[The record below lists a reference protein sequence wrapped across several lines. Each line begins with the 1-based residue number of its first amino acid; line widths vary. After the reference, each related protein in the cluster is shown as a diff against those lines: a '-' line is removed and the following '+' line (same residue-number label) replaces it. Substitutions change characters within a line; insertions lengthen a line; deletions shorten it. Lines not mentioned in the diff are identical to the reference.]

1 MERREL
7 YDSIL
12 DRSKRIMWQDDCYMD
27 LQTTSSSLA
36 SQTENKDLCWIQKHQ
51 EQLQRFI
58 TTSFL
63 DGIVTHLRRVEV
75 LTATEETKIK
85 EAGQLQD
92 QVIMLTTIISGKDS
106 QGTDAFRGFIES
118 SDSLPAQL
126 IINHDSMVK
135 EHKEVLLRQY
145 EQHRDRD
152 SVSCPKLNISSRN
165 LLLVDGLS
173 DLQQKEHDL
182 MQVGVTRGG
191 KRNHLRQ
198 LGLAKLL
205 EPLTRV
211 SLPPRVS
218 VTVGVAGIGK
228 TTWVRHFVRQ
238 WCQGAYYTDVS
249 FILPFT
255 FCELN
260 SLEKLSAERLVKMAF
275 PHLTDPSLVLSSSC
289 RTLFILDG
297 LDEFRC
303 TLNFSD
309 AASCNDPKKEVSIDD
324 LVTNLIRGN
333 LLPDVAVW
341 VTARPGV
348 ASLIPGGLVDRVTE
362 IPGFSQKDIQLFLD
376 HHFSEKEYANKIWPH
391 LESHNILMVM
401 CYIPGICWIVADTLM
416 YIMQSGTQ
424 ESLPRTFTELFAHF
438 CSMKAEV
445 GEPRGREPV
454 KIEQLHGGNRK
465 LLGNLG
471 RLAFYGLLKH
481 KYTFSEQDLRAYGI
495 DPLLTQCSL
504 GAGVLVREESVI
516 YTTFRFTHL
525 TLQEFLAATFYHV
538 SSKRAIF
545 DLFSESTMS
554 WPKIGFQNHFRS
566 ALQHSQQAEDGH
578 LDVFVR
584 FLTGLLSSGVV
595 KPLAGLLALGK
606 DDGNQKAWAAG
617 FLQGLLVN
625 GGAVVSL
632 RAVNL
637 AYCLQELQ
645 HTELL
650 RSVEEGLQLRSL
662 AGKLTRAHCVVLGY
676 LLHVSPE
683 CSEQTNL
690 TGSLTYSTVKCLLPQ
705 LLYCSHLRL
714 ESNQFKDDVM
724 ELLGSL
730 LSAKDCHIQKISL
743 AENAISS
750 KGAKALSRALLVNRT
765 LMSLNLRNNNI
776 GSKGAKFLAEAL
788 KMNQVLVS
796 VNFQNNAIE
805 EEGARALAEV
815 LQCNRKLV
823 SLNLQKNMIGA
834 GGAKRIADALKANLT
849 LTKLILCSNQL
860 GDKGTIALAEAL
872 TVNHTLL
879 SLQLQS
885 NSISNKGMT
894 ALTKALRSNRGL
906 LSLNLRENSIGVEG
920 AKNMAY
926 ALRENHS
933 LQDLDLTANLLHDEG
948 VQAIAGAIKLNQGL
962 ISLHL
967 QWNFIKSSATKAL
980 ADALASNTVMQLLD
994 LQGVSAGTSGAIAM
1008 ADALTMNQTLQTLD
1022 LRGNTVG
1029 MEGAKKLAN
1038 ALKSNRSLK
1047 SLNLQENSLG
1057 MDGAIFIA
1065 TALKGNH
1072 QLTYIR
1078 WVSQLQLVL
1087 IFSYMETLNVSQKSC
1102 SSRVTPCFTDFNSFC
1117 FFYSLQGN
1125 GIGES
1130 GAKVISDA
1138 ITANAPGCVVD
1149 I

>member
-1 MERREL
+1 MEKKAH

-12 DRSKRIMWQDDCYMD
+12 DRSKRITWQDDCYVD
-27 LQTTSSSLA
+27 LQSTSE
-36 SQTENKDLCWIQKHQ
+36 TETEDLSWIQKHQ
-51 EQLQRFI
+51 DQLQRFT

-63 DGIVTHLRRVEV
+63 EGMLTHLRKLDV
-75 LTATEETKIK
+75 LSSTEETKIK
-85 EAGQLQD
+85 EAGRLQD
-92 QVIMLTTIISGKDS
+92 QVNMLTTIVTGKDAQAS
-106 QGTDAFRGFIES
+106 DALQGFIES
-118 SDSLPAQL
+118 SDSQVAQL
-126 IINHDSMVK
+126 IINHDCMVK
-135 EHKEVLLRQY
+135 EHKEVLLRKY
-145 EQHRDRD
+145 EQCRDRD
-152 SVSCPKLNISSRN
+152 SVSCPKLNISSRT

-182 MQVGVTRGG
+182 MQVGATRGG

-218 VTVGVAGIGK
+218 LTVGVAGIGK
-228 TTWVRHFVRQ
+228 TTWVRHFIRQ
-238 WCQGAYYTDVS
+238 WSQGAICTDVS
-249 FILPFT
+249 YVLPFS

-260 SLEKLSAERLVKMAF
+260 SLEKLSAEKLLKMAF

-289 RTLFILDG
+289 RTLLILDG

-309 AASCNDPKKEVSIDD
+309 AAPCSDPKKEVSIDD
-324 LVTNLIRGN
+324 LITNIIRGN

-341 VTARPGV
+341 VTSRPGV

-362 IPGFSQKDIQLFLD
+362 IPGFSPKDIQIFLN
-376 HHFSEKEYANKIWPH
+376 HHFSERDFANKIWAH
-391 LESHNILMVM
+391 LESHKILMVM
-401 CYIPGICWIVADTLM
+401 CYIPCICWIAADTLI
-416 YIMQSGTQ
+416 YIMQSETE
-424 ESLPRTFTELFAHF
+424 ESLPRTCTELYTHF

-454 KIEQLHGGNRK
+454 KMEQLHGSNRK

-471 RLAFYGLLKH
+471 RLAFYGLLKR

-495 DPLLTQCSL
+495 DQLLTQSSL

-516 YTTFRFTHL
+516 HTTYRFTHL
-525 TLQEFLAATFYHV
+525 TLQEFLAATFYHI

-545 DLFSESTMS
+545 DLFSESTMT
-554 WPKIGFQNHFRS
+554 WPKFGFQNHFRS
-566 ALQHSQQAEDGH
+566 AFQHAQQAEDGH

-584 FLTGLLSSGVV
+584 FLTGLLCPVAL
-595 KPLAGLLALGK
+595 KPLAGLLALGR
-606 DDGNQKAWAAG
+606 DDGNQKTWASG
-617 FLQGLLVN
+617 FLQGLLVS

-650 RSVEEGLQLRSL
+650 RSVEEDLRLGSL

-683 CSEQTNL
+683 CSDQTNL
-690 TGSLTYSTVKCLLPQ
+690 TCSLNYTTVKCLLPQ

-714 ESNQFKDDVM
+714 ENNSFKDDVM

-743 AENAISS
+743 AENAISN

-765 LMSLNLRNNNI
+765 LTSLNLRNNNI

-796 VNFQNNAIE
+796 INFQNNAIE
-805 EEGARALAEV
+805 EEGAQALAEV

-823 SLNLQKNMIGA
+823 SLNIRKNAVGA
-834 GGAKRIADALKANLT
+834 GGAKRIADALKTNRT
-849 LTKLILCSNQL
+849 LTKLILCGNQL

-872 TVNHTLL
+872 TLNHTLL

-894 ALTKALRSNRGL
+894 ALTKALRLNRGL
-906 LSLNLRENSIGVEG
+906 VSLNLRENSIGVEG
-920 AKNMAY
+920 AKNMAR
-926 ALRENHS
+926 ALHENNS
-933 LQDLDLTANLLHDEG
+933 LQDLD
-948 VQAIAGAIKLNQGL
+948 
-962 ISLHL
+962 L

-980 ADALASNTVMQLLD
+980 AHALLSNSTMQLLD
-994 LQGVSAGTSGAIAM
+994 LQENSIGNEGVIFLAEALKTNASLRTLCLQGVSAGTNGAIAM
-1008 ADALTMNQTLQTLD
+1008 AEALTTNQTLQTLD
-1022 LRGNTVG
+1022 LRGNSVG
-1029 MEGAKKLAN
+1029 MEGAKALAN

-1047 SLNLQENSLG
+1047 SMNLQENSLG

-1072 QLTYIR
+1072 QLTYI
-1078 WVSQLQLVL
+1078 
-1087 IFSYMETLNVSQKSC
+1087 N
-1102 SSRVTPCFTDFNSFC
+1102 
-1117 FFYSLQGN
+1117 LQGN

-1138 ITANAPGCVVD
+1138 IRANAPGCVVD

>member
-1 MERREL
+1 MERKTH
-7 YDSIL
+7 YDSIM
-12 DRSKRIMWQDDCYMD
+12 DRSKRITWQDDCYVD
-27 LQTTSSSLA
+27 LQSTCSASSRA
-36 SQTENKDLCWIQKHQ
+36 ETEELGWIPKHQ
-51 EQLQRFI
+51 DQLQSFI
-58 TTSFL
+58 TPPFL
-63 DGIVTHLRRVEV
+63 EEILSHLTKVDV
-75 LTATEETKIK
+75 LSSAEETKIK

-92 QVIMLTTIISGKDS
+92 QVNMLTTIVTDKDI
-106 QGTDAFRGFIES
+106 QGSDALQGFIES
-118 SDSLPAQL
+118 SSSQVAQL

-135 EHKEVLLRQY
+135 QHKEVLLRRY
-145 EQHRDRD
+145 EQYRERD
-152 SVSCPKLNISSRN
+152 SVSCPKLNISSRT

-198 LGLAKLL
+198 LGLVKLF

-211 SLPPRVS
+211 SVPPRVS
-218 VTVGVAGIGK
+218 LTVGVAGIGK
-228 TTWVRHFVRQ
+228 TTWVRHFIRQ
-238 WCQGAYYTDVS
+238 WSQGAICTDVH
-249 FILPFT
+249 FVLPFT

-260 SLEKLSAERLVKMAF
+260 SMEKLSAEKLVKMSF
-275 PHLTDPSLVLSSSC
+275 PHLTDPSLVLNSSC
-289 RTLFILDG
+289 RTLIILDG

-309 AASCNDPKKEVSIDD
+309 AAPCNDPKKEVSIDD
-324 LVTNLIRGN
+324 LITNIIRGN

-341 VTARPGV
+341 VTSRPAV

-362 IPGFSQKDIQLFLD
+362 IPGFSPNEVQIFLN
-376 HHFSEKEYANKIWPH
+376 HHFSERDFGSKIWAH
-391 LESHNILMVM
+391 LESNQILMVM
-401 CYIPGICWIVADTLM
+401 CYIPCICWIVADTLL
-416 YIMQSGTQ
+416 YIMQGETQ
-424 ESLPRTFTELFAHF
+424 ESLPKTCTELYAHF
-438 CSMKAEV
+438 CSMKAEL

-454 KIEQLHGGNRK
+454 KMEQLHGSNRK

-495 DPLLTQCSL
+495 DLLLTQSSL
-504 GAGVLVREESVI
+504 GAGVLVREESAI
-516 YTTFRFTHL
+516 HTTYRFTHL

-566 ALQHSQQAEDGH
+566 AFQHSQQAEDGH

-584 FLTGLLSSGVV
+584 FLTGLLCPVAV
-595 KPLAGLLALGK
+595 KPLAGLLAIGK
-606 DDGNQKAWAAG
+606 DDGSQKTWAAG
-617 FLQGLLVN
+617 FLQGLLVS

-650 RSVEEGLQLRSL
+650 RSVEDDLRLGNL
-662 AGKLTRAHCVVLGY
+662 AGKLTRPHCVVLGY

-683 CSEQTNL
+683 CSNQTNL
-690 TGSLTYSTVKCLLPQ
+690 TSSLNYATVKCLLPQ

-714 ESNQFKDDVM
+714 ENNRFKDDVM

-730 LSAKDCHIQKISL
+730 LSAKDCHIRKVSL
-743 AENAISS
+743 AENSITN

-765 LMSLNLRNNNI
+765 LTSLNLRSNNI

-788 KMNQVLVS
+788 KMNQVLIS
-796 VNFQNNAIE
+796 INFQNNAIE
-805 EEGARALAEV
+805 EEGAQALADV

-823 SLNLQKNMIGA
+823 SLNIRKNTIGA
-834 GGAKRIADALKANLT
+834 GGAKRIADALKINRT
-849 LTKLILCSNQL
+849 LTKLIQV
-860 GDKGTIALAEAL
+860 EAAVCL
-872 TVNHTLL
+872 
-879 SLQLQS
+879 S
-885 NSISNKGMT
+885 NSISNRGMT
-894 ALTKALRSNRGL
+894 ALTKALRLNRGL
-906 LSLNLRENSIGVEG
+906 VSLNLRENSIGVEG

-926 ALRENHS
+926 ALHENHS

-948 VQAIAGAIKLNQGL
+948 VQAIAGAIKFNRGL

-967 QWNFIKSSATKAL
+967 QWNFIKTKATKAL
-980 ADALASNTVMQLLD
+980 AHALLSNSTMQLLD
-994 LQGVSAGTSGAIAM
+994 LQENAIGNEGVICLAEALKTNTCLRTLCLQGVSAGMTGAIAM
-1008 ADALTMNQTLQTLD
+1008 AEALTTNQTLQTLD
-1022 LRGNTVG
+1022 LRGNAVG
-1029 MEGAKKLAN
+1029 MEGAKALAN

-1072 QLTYIR
+1072 QLTYI
-1078 WVSQLQLVL
+1078 
-1087 IFSYMETLNVSQKSC
+1087 N
-1102 SSRVTPCFTDFNSFC
+1102 
-1117 FFYSLQGN
+1117 LQGN

-1138 ITANAPGCVVD
+1138 IRASASGCVVD

>member
-1 MERREL
+1 MEKKAH
-7 YDSIL
+7 YDSIM
-12 DRSKRIMWQDDCYMD
+12 DRSKRIMWQDDCYVD
-27 LQTTSSSLA
+27 LQSTACSVL
-36 SQTENKDLCWIQKHQ
+36 SQAETEDLGWIQKHQ
-51 EQLQRFI
+51 DQLQRFI

-63 DGIVTHLRRVEV
+63 EGMLTHLRKVEV
-75 LTATEETKIK
+75 LSSAEETKIK
-85 EAGQLQD
+85 GAGRLQD
-92 QVIMLTTIISGKDS
+92 QVNMLTTIVTGKDT
-106 QGTDAFRGFIES
+106 QGSDVLRGFIES
-118 SDSLPAQL
+118 SDSQVAQL

-135 EHKEVLLRQY
+135 EHKEVLLRRY
-145 EQHRDRD
+145 EQYRDRD
-152 SVSCPKLNISSRN
+152 SVSCPKLNISSRT

-182 MQVGVTRGG
+182 MQVGVTRGR

-218 VTVGVAGIGK
+218 LTVGVAGIGK
-228 TTWVRHFVRQ
+228 TTWVRHFIRQ
-238 WCQGAYYTDVS
+238 WSQGVICTDVS
-249 FILPFT
+249 FVFPFT
-255 FCELN
+255 FSELN

-275 PHLTDPSLVLSSSC
+275 PHLTDPNLILSSSC
-289 RTLFILDG
+289 RTLLILDG

-309 AASCNDPKKEVSIDD
+309 AAPCNDPKKEVSIDD
-324 LVTNLIRGN
+324 LVTNIIRGN

-341 VTARPGV
+341 VTSRPRV

-362 IPGFSQKDIQLFLD
+362 IPGFSPNDIQLFLN
-376 HHFSEKEYANKIWPH
+376 HHYSERDFASKIWAH
-391 LESHNILMVM
+391 LESYKILMVM
-401 CYIPGICWIVADTLM
+401 CYIPCICWIVADTLV

-424 ESLPRTFTELFAHF
+424 ESLPRTCTELYTHF

-454 KIEQLHGGNRK
+454 KVEQLHGSNRK

-495 DPLLTQCSL
+495 DLLLTQCSL

-516 YTTFRFTHL
+516 YTTYRFTHL

-566 ALQHSQQAEDGH
+566 AFQHSQQAEDGH
-578 LDVFVR
+578 LDMFVR
-584 FLTGLLSSGVV
+584 FLTGLLSSVAL

-617 FLQGLLVN
+617 FLQGLLVS

-650 RSVEEGLQLRSL
+650 RSVEEDLQMGSL

-690 TGSLTYSTVKCLLPQ
+690 TGSLNYTTVKCLLPQ

-714 ESNQFKDDVM
+714 ENNHFKDDVM

-743 AENAISS
+743 AENDISN

-765 LMSLNLRNNNI
+765 LTSLNLRNNNI

-805 EEGARALAEV
+805 EEGAQALAEV

-823 SLNLQKNMIGA
+823 SLNLQKNTIGA
-834 GGAKRIADALKANLT
+834 GGAKRIADALKTNRT

-885 NSISNKGMT
+885 NSISNRGMT
-894 ALTKALRSNRGL
+894 ALTKALRLNRGL
-906 LSLNLRENSIGVEG
+906 VSLNLRENSIGVEG
-920 AKNMAY
+920 AKNMAH
-926 ALRENHS
+926 ALYENNS
-933 LQDLDLTANLLHDEG
+933 LQDLD
-948 VQAIAGAIKLNQGL
+948 
-962 ISLHL
+962 L

-980 ADALASNTVMQLLD
+980 AHALLSNATMQLLD
-994 LQGVSAGTSGAIAM
+994 LQENAIGNEGVIFLAEALQTNSSLRTLCLQGVSAGTSGAIAM
-1008 ADALTMNQTLQTLD
+1008 AKALMTNQTLQTLD

-1029 MEGAKKLAN
+1029 MEGAKALAN
-1038 ALKSNRSLK
+1038 ALKGNRSLK

-1072 QLTYIR
+1072 QLTYI
-1078 WVSQLQLVL
+1078 
-1087 IFSYMETLNVSQKSC
+1087 N
-1102 SSRVTPCFTDFNSFC
+1102 
-1117 FFYSLQGN
+1117 LQGN

-1138 ITANAPGCVVD
+1138 IRANAPGCVVD

>member
-1 MERREL
+1 MEKKAH

-12 DRSKRIMWQDDCYMD
+12 DRSKRITWQDDCYVD
-27 LQTTSSSLA
+27 LQSTSE
-36 SQTENKDLCWIQKHQ
+36 TETEDLSWIQKHQ
-51 EQLQRFI
+51 DQLQRFT

-63 DGIVTHLRRVEV
+63 EGMLTHLRKLDV
-75 LTATEETKIK
+75 LSSTEETKIK
-85 EAGQLQD
+85 EAGRLQD
-92 QVIMLTTIISGKDS
+92 QVNMLTTIVTGKDAQAS
-106 QGTDAFRGFIES
+106 DALQGFIES
-118 SDSLPAQL
+118 SDSQVAQL
-126 IINHDSMVK
+126 IINHDCMVK
-135 EHKEVLLRQY
+135 EHKEVLLRKY
-145 EQHRDRD
+145 EQCRDRD
-152 SVSCPKLNISSRN
+152 SVSCPKLNISSRT

-182 MQVGVTRGG
+182 MQVGATRGG

-218 VTVGVAGIGK
+218 LTVGVAGIGK
-228 TTWVRHFVRQ
+228 TTWVRHFIRQ
-238 WCQGAYYTDVS
+238 WSQGAICTDVS
-249 FILPFT
+249 YVLPFS

-260 SLEKLSAERLVKMAF
+260 SLEKLSAEKLLKMAF

-289 RTLFILDG
+289 RTLLILDG

-309 AASCNDPKKEVSIDD
+309 AAPCSDPKKEVSIDD
-324 LVTNLIRGN
+324 LITNIIRGN

-341 VTARPGV
+341 VTSRPGV

-362 IPGFSQKDIQLFLD
+362 IPGFSPKDIQIFLN
-376 HHFSEKEYANKIWPH
+376 HHFSERDFANKIWAH
-391 LESHNILMVM
+391 LESHKILMVM
-401 CYIPGICWIVADTLM
+401 CYIPCICWIAADTLI
-416 YIMQSGTQ
+416 YIMQSETE
-424 ESLPRTFTELFAHF
+424 ESLPRTCTELYTHF

-454 KIEQLHGGNRK
+454 KMEQLHGSNRK

-471 RLAFYGLLKH
+471 RLAFYGLLKR

-495 DPLLTQCSL
+495 DQLLTQSSL

-516 YTTFRFTHL
+516 HTTYRFTHL
-525 TLQEFLAATFYHV
+525 TLQEFLAATFYHI

-545 DLFSESTMS
+545 DLFSESTMT
-554 WPKIGFQNHFRS
+554 WPKFGFQNHFRS
-566 ALQHSQQAEDGH
+566 AFQHAQQAEDGH

-584 FLTGLLSSGVV
+584 FLTGLLCPVAL
-595 KPLAGLLALGK
+595 KPLAGLLALGR
-606 DDGNQKAWAAG
+606 DDGNQKTWASG
-617 FLQGLLVN
+617 FLQGLLVS

-650 RSVEEGLQLRSL
+650 RSVEEDLRLGSL

-683 CSEQTNL
+683 CSDQTNL
-690 TGSLTYSTVKCLLPQ
+690 TCSLNYTTVKCLLPQ

-714 ESNQFKDDVM
+714 ENNSFKDDVM

-743 AENAISS
+743 AENAISN

-765 LMSLNLRNNNI
+765 LTSLNLRNNNI

-796 VNFQNNAIE
+796 INFQNNAIE
-805 EEGARALAEV
+805 EEGAQALAEV

-823 SLNLQKNMIGA
+823 SLNIRKNAVGA
-834 GGAKRIADALKANLT
+834 GGAKRIADALKTNRT
-849 LTKLILCSNQL
+849 LTKLILCGNQL

-872 TVNHTLL
+872 TLNHTLL

-894 ALTKALRSNRGL
+894 ALTKALRLNRGL
-906 LSLNLRENSIGVEG
+906 VSLNLRENSIGVEG
-920 AKNMAY
+920 AKNMAR
-926 ALRENHS
+926 ALHENNS
-933 LQDLDLTANLLHDEG
+933 LQDLD
-948 VQAIAGAIKLNQGL
+948 
-962 ISLHL
+962 L

-980 ADALASNTVMQLLD
+980 AHALLSNSTMQLLD
-994 LQGVSAGTSGAIAM
+994 LQGVSAGTNGAIAM
-1008 ADALTMNQTLQTLD
+1008 AEALTTNQTLQTLD
-1022 LRGNTVG
+1022 LRGNSVG
-1029 MEGAKKLAN
+1029 MEGAKALAN

-1047 SLNLQENSLG
+1047 SMNLQENSLG

-1072 QLTYIR
+1072 QLTYI
-1078 WVSQLQLVL
+1078 
-1087 IFSYMETLNVSQKSC
+1087 N
-1102 SSRVTPCFTDFNSFC
+1102 
-1117 FFYSLQGN
+1117 LQGN

-1138 ITANAPGCVVD
+1138 IRANAPGCVVD

>member
-1 MERREL
+1 MERKAH

-12 DRSKRIMWQDDCYMD
+12 DRSRHITWQDDCYVD
-27 LQTTSSSLA
+27 LQCTSSSA
-36 SQTENKDLCWIQKHQ
+36 SSQTQTEELGWIQKHRD
-51 EQLQRFI
+51 QLQHF
-58 TTSFL
+58 TTTTFL
-63 DGIVTHLRRVEV
+63 EEMLMHLRKMDV
-75 LTATEETKIK
+75 LSSAEETKIK
-85 EAGQLQD
+85 EAGRLQD
-92 QVIMLTTIISGKDS
+92 QVNMLTTIVTGKDS
-106 QGTDAFRGFIES
+106 QGCDALQGFMEN
-118 SDSLPAQL
+118 SDSQVAQL
-126 IINHDSMVK
+126 IINHDYMVK
-135 EHKEVLLRQY
+135 EHKEVLLRRY
-145 EQHRDRD
+145 EQYRDRD
-152 SVSCPKLNISSRN
+152 SVSCPKLNISSRT

-182 MQVGVTRGG
+182 MQVGATRGG

-198 LGLAKLL
+198 LGLAKFL

-218 VTVGVAGIGK
+218 LTVGVAGIGK
-228 TTWVRHFVRQ
+228 TTWVRHFIRQ
-238 WCQGAYYTDVS
+238 WSQGAIYTDVS

-255 FCELN
+255 FSQLN
-260 SLEKLSAERLVKMAF
+260 SLEKLSAEKLVKMAF
-275 PHLTDPSLVLSSSC
+275 PHVTDPGLVLSSSC
-289 RTLFILDG
+289 RTLLILDG

-309 AASCNDPKKEVSIDD
+309 AAPCSDPKKEVSIDD
-324 LVTNLIRGN
+324 LVTNIIRGN

-341 VTARPGV
+341 VTSRPGV

-362 IPGFSQKDIQLFLD
+362 IPGFSPKDIEIFLN
-376 HHFSEKEYANKIWPH
+376 HHFSERDFANRIWTH
-391 LESHNILMVM
+391 LESHKILMVM
-401 CYIPGICWIVADTLM
+401 CYIPCICWIVADTLM
-416 YIMQSGTQ
+416 YIMQSETP
-424 ESLPRTFTELFAHF
+424 ENLPKTCTELYAHF

-454 KIEQLHGGNRK
+454 KMEQLHGSNRK

-481 KYTFSEQDLRAYGI
+481 KYTFSEQDLRTYGI
-495 DPLLTQCSL
+495 DTLLTQSSF
-504 GAGVLVREESVI
+504 GAGILAREES
-516 YTTFRFTHL
+516 TTYATYRFTHL
-525 TLQEFLAATFYHV
+525 TLQEFLAAMFYHI

-566 ALQHSQQAEDGH
+566 AFQHAQQAEDGH

-584 FLTGLLSSGVV
+584 FLTGLLCPVAL

-617 FLQGLLVN
+617 FLQGLLVS
-625 GGAVVSL
+625 GGVVVSL

-645 HTELL
+645 HTDLL
-650 RSVEEGLQLRSL
+650 RSVEEDLRLGNL
-662 AGKLTRAHCVVLGY
+662 AGKLSRAHCVVLGY

-683 CSEQTNL
+683 CSEHTNL
-690 TGSLTYSTVKCLLPQ
+690 TGSLNYATVKCLLPQ

-714 ESNQFKDDVM
+714 ENNNFKDDVM

-730 LSAKDCHIQKISL
+730 LSAKDCHIQKMSL
-743 AENAISS
+743 ADNAIGN

-765 LMSLNLRNNNI
+765 LTSLNLRNNNI

-796 VNFQNNAIE
+796 INFQNNAIE
-805 EEGARALAEV
+805 EEGAQALAEV

-823 SLNLQKNMIGA
+823 SLNVRKNKIAA
-834 GGAKRIADALKANLT
+834 GGAKRIAEALKINRT

-860 GDKGTIALAEAL
+860 GDKGTVALAEAL
-872 TVNHTLL
+872 ALNHTLL
-879 SLQLQS
+879 SLQSVPSQQECIVASTSISFCRLQS
-885 NSISNKGMT
+885 NSISNRGMT
-894 ALTKALRSNRGL
+894 ALTKALRLNRGL
-906 LSLNLRENSIGVEG
+906 VSLN
-920 AKNMAY
+920 
-926 ALRENHS
+926 
-933 LQDLDLTANLLHDEG
+933 
-948 VQAIAGAIKLNQGL
+948 
-962 ISLHL
+962 L

-980 ADALASNTVMQLLD
+980 AQALLSNSTMLLLD
-994 LQGVSAGTSGAIAM
+994 LQENAIGNDGVVFLAEALKSNMSLHTLCLQGVSAGTKGAVAM
-1008 ADALTMNQTLQTLD
+1008 AEALLTNQTLQTLD
-1022 LRGNTVG
+1022 LRGNAVG
-1029 MEGAKKLAN
+1029 MEGAKALAN
-1038 ALKSNRSLK
+1038 TLKINRSLK

-1072 QLTYIR
+1072 HLTYI
-1078 WVSQLQLVL
+1078 
-1087 IFSYMETLNVSQKSC
+1087 N
-1102 SSRVTPCFTDFNSFC
+1102 
-1117 FFYSLQGN
+1117 LQGN

-1138 ITANAPGCVVD
+1138 IRANAPGCVVD

>member
-1 MERREL
+1 MEKKAH

-12 DRSKRIMWQDDCYMD
+12 DRSKRITWQDDCYVD
-27 LQTTSSSLA
+27 LQSTSE
-36 SQTENKDLCWIQKHQ
+36 TETEDLSWIQKHQ
-51 EQLQRFI
+51 DQLQRFT

-63 DGIVTHLRRVEV
+63 EGMLTHLRKLDV
-75 LTATEETKIK
+75 LSSTEETKIK
-85 EAGQLQD
+85 EAGRLQD
-92 QVIMLTTIISGKDS
+92 QVNMLTTIVTGKDAQAS
-106 QGTDAFRGFIES
+106 DALQGFIES
-118 SDSLPAQL
+118 SDSQVAQL
-126 IINHDSMVK
+126 IINHDCMVK
-135 EHKEVLLRQY
+135 EHKEVLLRKY
-145 EQHRDRD
+145 EQCRDRD
-152 SVSCPKLNISSRN
+152 SVSCPKLNISSRT

-182 MQVGVTRGG
+182 MQVGATRGG

-218 VTVGVAGIGK
+218 LTVGVAGIGK
-228 TTWVRHFVRQ
+228 TTWVRHFIRQ
-238 WCQGAYYTDVS
+238 WSQGAICTDVS
-249 FILPFT
+249 YVLPFS

-260 SLEKLSAERLVKMAF
+260 SLEKLSAEKLLKMAF

-289 RTLFILDG
+289 RTLLILDG

-309 AASCNDPKKEVSIDD
+309 AAPCSDPKKEVSIDD
-324 LVTNLIRGN
+324 LITNIIRGN

-341 VTARPGV
+341 VTSRPGV

-362 IPGFSQKDIQLFLD
+362 IPGFSPKDIQIFLN
-376 HHFSEKEYANKIWPH
+376 HHFSERDFANKIWAH
-391 LESHNILMVM
+391 LESHKILMVM
-401 CYIPGICWIVADTLM
+401 CYIPCICWIAADTLI
-416 YIMQSGTQ
+416 YIMQSETE
-424 ESLPRTFTELFAHF
+424 ESLPRTCTELYTHF

-454 KIEQLHGGNRK
+454 KMEQLHGSNRK

-471 RLAFYGLLKH
+471 RLAFYGLLKR

-495 DPLLTQCSL
+495 DQLLTQSSL

-516 YTTFRFTHL
+516 HTTYRFTHL
-525 TLQEFLAATFYHV
+525 TLQEFLAATFYHI

-545 DLFSESTMS
+545 DLFSESTMT
-554 WPKIGFQNHFRS
+554 WPKFGFQNHFRS
-566 ALQHSQQAEDGH
+566 AFQHAQQAEDGH

-584 FLTGLLSSGVV
+584 FLTGLLCPVAL
-595 KPLAGLLALGK
+595 KPLAGLLALGR
-606 DDGNQKAWAAG
+606 DDGNQKTWASG
-617 FLQGLLVN
+617 FLQGLLVS

-650 RSVEEGLQLRSL
+650 RSVEEDLRLGSL

-683 CSEQTNL
+683 CSDQTNL
-690 TGSLTYSTVKCLLPQ
+690 TCSLNYTTVKCLLPQ

-714 ESNQFKDDVM
+714 ENNSFKDDVM

-743 AENAISS
+743 AENAISN

-765 LMSLNLRNNNI
+765 LTSLNLRNNNI

-796 VNFQNNAIE
+796 INFQNNAIE
-805 EEGARALAEV
+805 EEGAQALAEV

-823 SLNLQKNMIGA
+823 SLNIRKNAVGA
-834 GGAKRIADALKANLT
+834 GGAKRIADALKTNRT
-849 LTKLILCSNQL
+849 LTKLILCGNQL

-872 TVNHTLL
+872 TLNHTLL

-894 ALTKALRSNRGL
+894 ALTKALRLNRGL
-906 LSLNLRENSIGVEG
+906 VSLNLRENSIGVEG
-920 AKNMAY
+920 AKNMAR
-926 ALRENHS
+926 ALHENNS

-948 VQAIAGAIKLNQGL
+948 VQAIAGAIKFNQGL
-962 ISLHL
+962 TSLHL

-980 ADALASNTVMQLLD
+980 AHALLSNSTMQLLD
-994 LQGVSAGTSGAIAM
+994 LQGVSAGTNGAIAM
-1008 ADALTMNQTLQTLD
+1008 AEALTTNQTLQTLD
-1022 LRGNTVG
+1022 LRGNSVG
-1029 MEGAKKLAN
+1029 MEGAKALAN

-1047 SLNLQENSLG
+1047 SMNLQENSLG

-1072 QLTYIR
+1072 QLTYI
-1078 WVSQLQLVL
+1078 
-1087 IFSYMETLNVSQKSC
+1087 N
-1102 SSRVTPCFTDFNSFC
+1102 
-1117 FFYSLQGN
+1117 LQGN

-1138 ITANAPGCVVD
+1138 IRANAPGCVVD

>member
-1 MERREL
+1 MERKAH

-12 DRSKRIMWQDDCYMD
+12 DRSKRITWQDDCYVD
-27 LQTTSSSLA
+27 LQSTSCSLSSQA
-36 SQTENKDLCWIQKHQ
+36 ETEELSWIKKHQ
-51 EQLQRFI
+51 DELRRF
-58 TTSFL
+58 TSASFL
-63 DGIVTHLRRVEV
+63 EEMLAHLRKVNV
-75 LTATEETKIK
+75 LSSAEETKIK
-85 EAGQLQD
+85 EAGRLQD
-92 QVIMLTTIISGKDS
+92 QVNMLTTTVSGKDT
-106 QGTDAFRGFIES
+106 QGSDALQGFVES
-118 SDSLPAQL
+118 SDSQVAQL
-126 IINHDSMVK
+126 IINHDYMVK
-135 EHKEVLLRQY
+135 EHKEVLLRRY
-145 EQHRDRD
+145 EQCRDRD
-152 SVSCPKLNISSRN
+152 SVSCPKLNISART

-173 DLQQKEHDL
+173 DIQQKEHDL
-182 MQVGVTRGG
+182 MQVGATQGG

-198 LGLAKLL
+198 LVLAKLL

-218 VTVGVAGIGK
+218 LTVGVAGIGK
-228 TTWVRHFVRQ
+228 TTWVRHFIRQ
-238 WCQGAYYTDVS
+238 WSQGAICSDVS
-249 FILPFT
+249 FVLPFT
-255 FCELN
+255 FCQLN
-260 SLEKLSAERLVKMAF
+260 SLEKLSAEKLVKMAF
-275 PHLTDPSLVLSSSC
+275 PHLTDPNLILSSSC
-289 RTLFILDG
+289 RTLLILDG

-309 AASCNDPKKEVSIDD
+309 AAPCSDPKKEVSIDD
-324 LVTNLIRGN
+324 LVTNIIRGN

-341 VTARPGV
+341 VTSRPGV

-362 IPGFSQKDIQLFLD
+362 IPGFSPKDIQIFLN
-376 HHFSEKEYANKIWPH
+376 HHFSEKDFARKIWAH
-391 LESHNILMVM
+391 LESHKILMVM
-401 CYIPGICWIVADTLM
+401 CYIPCICWIVADTLM
-416 YIMQSGTQ
+416 YIMQSETQ
-424 ESLPRTFTELFAHF
+424 ESLPRTCTELYAHF

-454 KIEQLHGGNRK
+454 KTEQLHGSNRK

-495 DPLLTQCSL
+495 DLLLTQGSL
-504 GAGVLVREESVI
+504 GAGVLVREESAI
-516 YTTFRFTHL
+516 YTTYRFTHL
-525 TLQEFLAATFYHV
+525 TLQEFLAATFYHI

-566 ALQHSQQAEDGH
+566 AFQHAQQAEEGH

-584 FLTGLLSSGVV
+584 FLTGLLCPMAL

-606 DDGNQKAWAAG
+606 DDGNQKGWAAG
-617 FLQGLLVN
+617 FLQGLLDS

-650 RSVEEGLQLRSL
+650 RSVEDDLRLGSL
-662 AGKLTRAHCVVLGY
+662 AGKLSRAHCVVLGY

-690 TGSLTYSTVKCLLPQ
+690 TGSLNYATVKCLLPQ

-714 ESNQFKDDVM
+714 ENNHFKDDVM

-730 LSAKDCHIQKISL
+730 LSAKDCHIQKIRIVINILHHMIVTTFIHPLSL
-743 AENAISS
+743 AENAISN

-765 LMSLNLRNNNI
+765 LISL
-776 GSKGAKFLAEAL
+776 K
-788 KMNQVLVS
+788 
-796 VNFQNNAIE
+796 
-805 EEGARALAEV
+805 
-815 LQCNRKLV
+815 
-823 SLNLQKNMIGA
+823 
-834 GGAKRIADALKANLT
+834 
-849 LTKLILCSNQL
+849 
-860 GDKGTIALAEAL
+860 
-872 TVNHTLL
+872 
-879 SLQLQS
+879 LQS
-885 NSISNKGMT
+885 NSISNRGMT
-894 ALTKALRSNRGL
+894 ALTKALRLNRGL
-906 LSLNLRENSIGVEG
+906 VSLNLRENSIGVEG
-920 AKNMAY
+920 AKNMAH
-926 ALRENHS
+926 ALHENNS
-933 LQDLDLTANLLHDEG
+933 LQDLDLTANLLHDDG
-948 VQAIAGAIKLNQGL
+948 VQAIAGAIKFNQGL
-962 ISLHL
+962 TSLHL

-980 ADALASNTVMQLLD
+980 AHALISNSTMQLLD
-994 LQGVSAGTSGAIAM
+994 LQENAIGNEGVIFLAEALKTNASLHTLCLQGVSAGTKGAIAM
-1008 ADALTMNQTLQTLD
+1008 AEALLTNQTLQTLD

-1029 MEGAKKLAN
+1029 MEGAKALAN

-1072 QLTYIR
+1072 QLTYI
-1078 WVSQLQLVL
+1078 
-1087 IFSYMETLNVSQKSC
+1087 N
-1102 SSRVTPCFTDFNSFC
+1102 
-1117 FFYSLQGN
+1117 LQGN

-1138 ITANAPGCVVD
+1138 IRANAPGCVVD

>member
-27 LQTTSSSLA
+27 LQTTSSLVSL
-36 SQTENKDLCWIQKHQ
+36 QTENKDLCWIQKHQ
-51 EQLQRFI
+51 DQLQRFI

-63 DGIVTHLRRVEV
+63 DGILTHLRKVEV
-75 LTATEETKIK
+75 LTAAEETKIK
-85 EAGQLQD
+85 EAGQHKD
-92 QVIMLTTIISGKDS
+92 QVIMLTNVISGKDS
-106 QGTDAFRGFIES
+106 QGTDALRGFIES
-118 SDSLPAQL
+118 SDSQLAQL
-126 IINHDSMVK
+126 IVNHDSMVK
-135 EHKEVLLRQY
+135 EHKEALLRQY

-152 SVSCPKLNISSRN
+152 SVSCPKLNISSRT

-182 MQVGVTRGG
+182 MQVGVTRGR
-191 KRNHLRQ
+191 KTNHLRQ

-218 VTVGVAGIGK
+218 LTVGVAGIGK
-228 TTWVRHFVRQ
+228 TTWVRHFIRQ
-238 WCQGAYYTDVS
+238 WCQGAYHTDVS
-249 FILPFT
+249 FVLPFT

-289 RTLFILDG
+289 RTLLILDG

-324 LVTNLIRGN
+324 LVTNIIRGN

-341 VTARPGV
+341 VTSRPGV
-348 ASLIPGGLVDRVTE
+348 ASIIPGGLVDRVTE
-362 IPGFSQKDIQLFLD
+362 IPGFSQKDIQLFLN
-376 HHFSEKEYANKIWPH
+376 HHFSEKEYANKIWAH
-391 LESHNILMVM
+391 LESQNILMVM
-401 CYIPGICWIVADTLM
+401 CYIPAICWIVADTLM

-424 ESLPRTFTELFAHF
+424 ENLPRTCTELFAHF
-438 CSMKAEV
+438 CSMKAEM

-454 KIEQLHGGNRK
+454 KIEQLHGSNRK

-495 DPLLTQCSL
+495 DLLLTQCSL

-584 FLTGLLSSGVV
+584 FLTGLLSSGVL

-637 AYCLQELQ
+637 VYCLQEMQ

-714 ESNQFKDDVM
+714 ENNQFKDDVM

-743 AENAISS
+743 AENAISA

-765 LMSLNLRNNNI
+765 LTSLNLRNNNI

-834 GGAKRIADALKANLT
+834 GGAKRIADALKTNLT
-849 LTKLILCSNQL
+849 LTNLILCSNQL

-872 TVNHTLL
+872 TVNHTLF
-879 SLQLQS
+879 SLQLQN
-885 NSISNKGMT
+885 NSISNRGMT

-948 VQAIAGAIKLNQGL
+948 VQAIAGAIKFNQGL

-980 ADALASNTVMQLLD
+980 ADALVSNTVMQLLD
-994 LQGVSAGTSGAIAM
+994 LQENTIGNEGVIFLAEALKTNASLRTLCLQGVSAGTSGAIAM

-1029 MEGAKKLAN
+1029 MEGAKALAN

-1072 QLTYIR
+1072 QLTYI
-1078 WVSQLQLVL
+1078 
-1087 IFSYMETLNVSQKSC
+1087 
-1102 SSRVTPCFTDFNSFC
+1102 
-1117 FFYSLQGN
+1117 SLQGN

>member
-1 MERREL
+1 MDRKTH

-27 LQTTSSSLA
+27 LQSTSSLS
-36 SQTENKDLCWIQKHQ
+36 SQAETDDVGWIQHHQ
-51 EQLQRFI
+51 DQLQRFT

-63 DGIVTHLRRVEV
+63 EEMLTHLKKVDV
-75 LTATEETKIK
+75 LSLAEENKIK
-85 EAGQLQD
+85 EAGRLHD
-92 QVIMLTTIISGKDS
+92 QVTALTTIFTGKDT
-106 QGTDAFRGFIES
+106 QGSDVLRGFIES
-118 SDSLPAQL
+118 SSSQVAKL
-126 IINHDSMVK
+126 IINYENMVK
-135 EHKEVLLRQY
+135 EHKEVLLRRY
-145 EQHRDRD
+145 EQYKDRD
-152 SVSCPKLNISSRN
+152 SVSCSKLNISSRS

-182 MQVGVTRGG
+182 MQVGATRGG
-191 KRNHLRQ
+191 KRTHLRQ
-198 LGLAKLL
+198 LGLTKFL
-205 EPLTRV
+205 EPMTRV
-211 SLPPRVS
+211 SFPPRVS
-218 VTVGVAGIGK
+218 LTVGVAGIGK
-228 TTWVRHFVRQ
+228 TTWVRHFIRQ
-238 WCQGAYYTDVS
+238 WSRGAICADIS
-249 FILPFT
+249 FVLPFT

-260 SLEKLSAERLVKMAF
+260 ALDKLSAERLIKMAF

-289 RTLFILDG
+289 RTLLILDG

-309 AASCNDPKKEVSIDD
+309 AAPCSDPKKEVSIDD
-324 LVTNLIRGN
+324 LITNIIRGN

-341 VTARPGV
+341 VTSRPGV
-348 ASLIPGGLVDRVTE
+348 ASFIPGGLVDRVTE
-362 IPGFSQKDIQLFLD
+362 IPGFSPEDIQIFLN
-376 HHFSEKEYANKIWPH
+376 HHFSERDFASKIWAH
-391 LESHNILMVM
+391 LESHKTMMVM
-401 CYIPGICWIVADTLM
+401 CYIPCICWIVADTLL
-416 YIMQSGTQ
+416 YIMQSET
-424 ESLPRTFTELFAHF
+424 ESLPKTCTELYAHF
-438 CSMKAEV
+438 CCMKAEV

-454 KIEQLHGGNRK
+454 KMEQLHGSNRK
-465 LLGNLG
+465 LLANLG
-471 RLAFYGLLKH
+471 KLAFYGLLKH
-481 KYTFSEQDLRAYGI
+481 KYTFSEQDLRAYGV
-495 DPLLTQCSL
+495 DLLLTQSSL
-504 GAGVLVREESVI
+504 GAGVLLRVESII
-516 YTTFRFTHL
+516 YTTYRFTHL
-525 TLQEFLAATFYHV
+525 TLQEFLGATFYHV

-566 ALQHSQQAEDGH
+566 VFQHSQQAEDGH

-584 FLTGLLSSGVV
+584 FLTGLLCPVAL
-595 KPLAGLLALGK
+595 KPLSGLLTIGK

-617 FLQGLLVN
+617 FLQGLLVS

-632 RAVNL
+632 RSVNL

-650 RSVEEGLQLRSL
+650 RSVEEDLRLGSL

-676 LLHVSPE
+676 LLHVSPH
-683 CSEQTNL
+683 CSKQTNL
-690 TGSLTYSTVKCLLPQ
+690 TGSLNYATVKCLLPQ
-705 LLYCSHLRL
+705 LLYCTHLRL
-714 ESNQFKDDVM
+714 ENNHFKDDVM

-743 AENAISS
+743 AENAIGN

-765 LMSLNLRNNNI
+765 LISLNLRNNNI
-776 GSKGAKFLAEAL
+776 SSKGAKFLAEAL

-796 VNFQNNAIE
+796 INFQNNGIE
-805 EEGARALAEV
+805 EEGAQALAEV

-823 SLNLQKNMIGA
+823 SLNIRKNTIGA
-834 GGAKRIADALKANLT
+834 GGAKRIADALRTNQT

-872 TVNHTLL
+872 KFNHTLL

-885 NSISNKGMT
+885 NSISNRGMT
-894 ALTKALRSNRGL
+894 ALTKALQQNRGL
-906 LSLNLRENSIGVEG
+906 VSLNLRENSIGVEG
-920 AKNMAY
+920 AKDMAH
-926 ALRENHS
+926 ALHENNS

-948 VQAIAGAIKLNQGL
+948 IQAIAGAVKFNRGL
-962 ISLHL
+962 TSLHL
-967 QWNFIKSSATKAL
+967 QWNFIKSTATKAL
-980 ADALASNTVMQLLD
+980 AHALLSNVTLQLLD
-994 LQGVSAGTSGAIAM
+994 LQENAIGNEGVIFLAEALKTNSSLRTLCLQGVSAGTNGAIAM
-1008 ADALTMNQTLQTLD
+1008 ADALMSNQTLQTLD

-1029 MEGAKKLAN
+1029 MKGAKALAN

-1072 QLTYIR
+1072 QLTYI
-1078 WVSQLQLVL
+1078 
-1087 IFSYMETLNVSQKSC
+1087 N
-1102 SSRVTPCFTDFNSFC
+1102 
-1117 FFYSLQGN
+1117 LQGN
-1125 GIGES
+1125 GVGES

-1138 ITANAPGCVVD
+1138 IRTNAPGCVVD

>member
-1 MERREL
+1 MESRAH

-12 DRSKRIMWQDDCYMD
+12 DRSKRITWQDDCYVD
-27 LQTTSSSLA
+27 LQSTPCFVSSKA
-36 SQTENKDLCWIQKHQ
+36 ETEELGWIQKHQ
-51 EQLQRFI
+51 DQLQRFI

-63 DGIVTHLRRVEV
+63 EEMMTHLRKMDV
-75 LTATEETKIK
+75 LNSAEETKVK
-85 EAGQLQD
+85 EAGRLQD
-92 QVIMLTTIISGKDS
+92 QVNMFTSIVSAKDS
-106 QGTDAFRGFIES
+106 QGSDALRAFVQS
-118 SDSLPAQL
+118 SDSQVAQL
-126 IINHDSMVK
+126 IINHESMVK
-135 EHKEVLLRQY
+135 EHKEALRRRHEQY
-145 EQHRDRD
+145 RDRD
-152 SVSCPKLNISSRN
+152 SIICPKLNISSRT

-173 DLQQKEHDL
+173 DIQQKEHDL
-182 MQVGVTRGG
+182 MQVGATRGR

-198 LGLAKLL
+198 LGLTKLL

-218 VTVGVAGIGK
+218 LTVGVAGIGK
-228 TTWVRHFVRQ
+228 TTWVRHFLRQ
-238 WCQGAYYTDVS
+238 WSQGAICTDVS

-260 SLEKLSAERLVKMAF
+260 SLEKVSAERLVKMAF
-275 PHLTDPSLVLSSSC
+275 PHLTDPGLVLSSSC
-289 RTLFILDG
+289 RTLLILDG

-309 AASCNDPKKEVSIDD
+309 AAPCSDPKKEVSIDD
-324 LVTNLIRGN
+324 LVTNIIRGN

-341 VTARPGV
+341 VTSRPGV

-362 IPGFSQKDIQLFLD
+362 IPGFSSKDIQLFLN
-376 HHFSEKEYANKIWPH
+376 HHFSERDFSSKIWAH
-391 LESHNILMVM
+391 LESNQILMVM
-401 CYIPGICWIVADTLM
+401 CYIPCISWIVADTLM
-416 YIMQSGTQ
+416 YIMQSETQ
-424 ESLPRTFTELFAHF
+424 ENLPRTCTELYAHF

-454 KIEQLHGGNRK
+454 KMEQLHGTNRK

-495 DPLLTQCSL
+495 DLLLTQCSL
-504 GAGVLVREESVI
+504 GAGVLVREESAFS
-516 YTTFRFTHL
+516 TTYRFTHL
-525 TLQEFLAATFYHV
+525 TLQEFLAATFYHI
-538 SSKRAIF
+538 SSKRALF

-554 WPKIGFQNHFRS
+554 WPKIGFQNHFKN
-566 ALQHSQQAEDGH
+566 AFQHSQQAEDGH

-584 FLTGLLSSGVV
+584 FLTGLLCPAAI

-617 FLQGLLVN
+617 FLQGLL
-625 GGAVVSL
+625 
-632 RAVNL
+632 
-637 AYCLQELQ
+637 ELQ

-650 RSVEEGLQLRSL
+650 RSVEEDLQLGSL

-676 LLHVSPE
+676 LLHVSAE

-690 TGSLTYSTVKCLLPQ
+690 TGSLNYATVKCLLPQ
-705 LLYCSHLRL
+705 LLYCSFLRL
-714 ESNQFKDDVM
+714 ENNHFKDDVM

-743 AENAISS
+743 AENAISN

-765 LMSLNLRNNNI
+765 LTSLNLRNNNI
-776 GSKGAKFLAEAL
+776 GSKGARFLAEAL

-796 VNFQNNAIE
+796 INFQNNSIE
-805 EEGARALAEV
+805 EEGAQALAEV
-815 LQCNRKLV
+815 LHCNRKLV
-823 SLNLQKNMIGA
+823 SLN
-834 GGAKRIADALKANLT
+834 
-849 LTKLILCSNQL
+849 LCSNQL
-860 GDKGTIALAEAL
+860 GDKGTVALAEAL

-894 ALTKALRSNRGL
+894 ALTKALRLNRGL
-906 LSLNLRENSIGVEG
+906 VSLNLRENSIGVEG
-920 AKNMAY
+920 AKNMAL
-926 ALRENHS
+926 ALHENNS

-948 VQAIAGAIKLNQGL
+948 VQAIAGAIKVNRGL
-962 ISLHL
+962 TSLHL
-967 QWNFIKSSATKAL
+967 QWNFIKCSATKAL
-980 ADALASNTVMQLLD
+980 ANALLTNATIQLLD
-994 LQGVSAGTSGAIAM
+994 LQENAIGNEGVVFLAEALKTNMSLRTLCLQGVSASTSGALAM
-1008 ADALTMNQTLQTLD
+1008 AEALMRNQTLQTLD
-1022 LRGNTVG
+1022 LRGNSVG
-1029 MEGAKKLAN
+1029 MEGAKALAN

-1047 SLNLQENSLG
+1047 SLN
-1057 MDGAIFIA
+1057 
-1065 TALKGNH
+1065 
-1072 QLTYIR
+1072 
-1078 WVSQLQLVL
+1078 
-1087 IFSYMETLNVSQKSC
+1087 
-1102 SSRVTPCFTDFNSFC
+1102 
-1117 FFYSLQGN
+1117 LQGN

-1138 ITANAPGCVVD
+1138 IRADAPGCVVD

>member
-1 MERREL
+1 MERKAH

-12 DRSKRIMWQDDCYMD
+12 DRSKRIMWQDDCYVD
-27 LQTTSSSLA
+27 LQSTSSSVS
-36 SQTENKDLCWIQKHQ
+36 SQAGTEDLGWIQKHQ
-51 EQLQRFI
+51 DQLQRFI
-58 TTSFL
+58 TSSFL
-63 DGIVTHLRRVEV
+63 EGMLTHLRKVDV
-75 LTATEETKIK
+75 LSSADEIKIK
-85 EAGQLQD
+85 EAGRLQD
-92 QVIMLTTIISGKDS
+92 QVNMLTTIVTDKDT
-106 QGTDAFRGFIES
+106 QGSDALRGFIES
-118 SDSLPAQL
+118 SDSQVAKL
-126 IINHDSMVK
+126 IINHDSMAK
-135 EHKEVLLRQY
+135 EHKEMLLRQY
-145 EQHRDRD
+145 EQYRDRD
-152 SVSCPKLNISSRN
+152 SVSCPKLNIFSRT

-173 DLQQKEHDL
+173 DIQQKEHDL
-182 MQVGVTRGG
+182 MQVGATRGR

-198 LGLAKLL
+198 LGLTKLL

-218 VTVGVAGIGK
+218 LTLGVAGIGK
-228 TTWVRHFVRQ
+228 TTWVRHFIRQ
-238 WCQGAYYTDVS
+238 WSQGAICTDVS
-249 FILPFT
+249 FVLPFT

-260 SLEKLSAERLVKMAF
+260 SLEKVSAERLVKMAF

-289 RTLFILDG
+289 RTLLILDG

-309 AASCNDPKKEVSIDD
+309 AAPCSDPKKEVAIDD
-324 LVTNLIRGN
+324 LVTNIIRGN
-333 LLPDVAVW
+333 LLPYVAVW
-341 VTARPGV
+341 VTSRPGV

-362 IPGFSQKDIQLFLD
+362 IPGFSPKDIQLFLN
-376 HHFSEKEYANKIWPH
+376 HHFSERDFASKIWAH
-391 LESHNILMVM
+391 LESHKILMVM
-401 CYIPGICWIVADTLM
+401 CYIPCICWIVADTLM
-416 YIMQSGTQ
+416 YIMQSETQ
-424 ESLPRTFTELFAHF
+424 ESLPKTCTELYAHF

-454 KIEQLHGGNRK
+454 KMEQLHGSNRK

-471 RLAFYGLLKH
+471 RLAFYGLLKR

-495 DPLLTQCSL
+495 DLLLTQCSL
-504 GAGVLVREESVI
+504 GAGVLVREESAI
-516 YTTFRFTHL
+516 YTTYRFTHL
-525 TLQEFLAATFYHV
+525 SLLEFLAATFYHI

-566 ALQHSQQAEDGH
+566 AFQHSQQAEDGH

-584 FLTGLLSSGVV
+584 FLTGLLCPMAQ

-617 FLQGLLVN
+617 FLQGLLVS

-637 AYCLQELQ
+637 AYCLHELQ

-650 RSVEEGLQLRSL
+650 RSVEEDLQLGSL

-690 TGSLTYSTVKCLLPQ
+690 TGSLNYTTVKCLLPQ
-705 LLYCSHLRL
+705 LLYCSCLRL
-714 ESNQFKDDVM
+714 ENNHFKDDVM

-743 AENAISS
+743 AENAISN
-750 KGAKALSRALLVNRT
+750 KGSKALSRALLVNRT
-765 LMSLNLRNNNI
+765 LTSLNLRNNNI

-796 VNFQNNAIE
+796 INFQNNSIE
-805 EEGARALAEV
+805 EEGAQALAEV
-815 LQCNRKLV
+815 LHCNRKLV
-823 SLNLQKNMIGA
+823 SLNIRKNKIGA
-834 GGAKRIADALKANLT
+834 GGAKRIAEALKTNQT

-860 GDKGTIALAEAL
+860 GDKGAIALAEAL

-885 NSISNKGMT
+885 NSISNRGMT
-894 ALTKALRSNRGL
+894 ALTKALRLNRGL
-906 LSLNLRENSIGVEG
+906 VSLNLRENSIGVEG
-920 AKNMAY
+920 AKNMAH
-926 ALRENHS
+926 ALHENNS
-933 LQDLDLTANLLHDEG
+933 LQDLD
-948 VQAIAGAIKLNQGL
+948 
-962 ISLHL
+962 L

-980 ADALASNTVMQLLD
+980 AHALLSNATMQLLD
-994 LQGVSAGTSGAIAM
+994 LQENAIGNEGVIFLAEALKTNASLRTLCLQGVSSSTSGAMAM
-1008 ADALTMNQTLQTLD
+1008 AEALMTNRTLQTLD

-1029 MEGAKKLAN
+1029 MEGAKALAN

-1072 QLTYIR
+1072 QLTYI
-1078 WVSQLQLVL
+1078 
-1087 IFSYMETLNVSQKSC
+1087 N
-1102 SSRVTPCFTDFNSFC
+1102 
-1117 FFYSLQGN
+1117 LQGN

-1138 ITANAPGCVVD
+1138 IRADAPGCVVD

>member
-1 MERREL
+1 MEMKAH

-12 DRSKRIMWQDDCYMD
+12 DRSKRITWQDDCYVD
-27 LQTTSSSLA
+27 LQSTSCSLSA
-36 SQTENKDLCWIQKHQ
+36 RAETEDLGWIQKHQ
-51 EQLQRFI
+51 DQLQRFT

-63 DGIVTHLRRVEV
+63 EGMLTHLRKMNMLSSAEG
-75 LTATEETKIK
+75 TKIK
-85 EAGQLQD
+85 EAGRLPD
-92 QVIMLTTIISGKDS
+92 QVNMLTTIVTGKDT
-106 QGTDAFRGFIES
+106 QGSVALQGYIES
-118 SDSLPAQL
+118 SNCQEAQL
-126 IINHDSMVK
+126 IINHDYMVK

-145 EQHRDRD
+145 EQNRDRD
-152 SVSCPKLNISSRN
+152 SVSCPKLNISSRT

-182 MQVGVTRGG
+182 MQVGATRGG

-198 LGLAKLL
+198 LPLAKLL
-205 EPLTRV
+205 EPMTRV

-228 TTWVRHFVRQ
+228 TTWVRHFIRQ
-238 WCQGAYYTDVS
+238 WSQGAICTDVS

-260 SLEKLSAERLVKMAF
+260 SLEKLSAERLVKMTF
-275 PHLTDPSLVLSSSC
+275 PHLTDPSLILSSSC
-289 RTLFILDG
+289 QTLLIFDG
-297 LDEFRC
+297 LDEFRF

-309 AASCNDPKKEVSIDD
+309 AAPCNDPKKEVSIDD
-324 LVTNLIRGN
+324 LVTNIIRGN

-341 VTARPGV
+341 VTSRPGV

-362 IPGFSQKDIQLFLD
+362 VPGFSPKDIQIFLN
-376 HHFSEKEYANKIWPH
+376 HHFSEREFASKIWAH
-391 LESHNILMVM
+391 LESHKILMVM
-401 CYIPGICWIVADTLM
+401 CYIPCICWIVADTLM
-416 YIMQSGTQ
+416 YIIQSGTQ
-424 ESLPRTFTELFAHF
+424 ESLPRTCTELYAHF

-454 KIEQLHGGNRK
+454 KMEQLHGGNRK

-481 KYTFSEQDLRAYGI
+481 KYTFSEQDFRAYGI
-495 DPLLTQCSL
+495 DLLLTQSSL
-504 GAGVLVREESVI
+504 GAGVLVREESAI
-516 YTTFRFTHL
+516 HTTYRFTHL

-566 ALQHSQQAEDGH
+566 AFQRAQQTEDGH

-584 FLTGLLSSGVV
+584 FLTGLLCPVAL

-606 DDGNQKAWAAG
+606 EDGNQKAWAAG
-617 FLQGLLVN
+617 FLQGLLVS
-625 GGAVVSL
+625 GGVVVSL

-645 HTELL
+645 QTEML
-650 RSVEEGLQLRSL
+650 RSVEEDLRLGSL

-676 LLHVSPE
+676 LLHVSPQ

-690 TGSLTYSTVKCLLPQ
+690 TGSLNYTTVKCLLPQ

-714 ESNQFKDDVM
+714 ENNHFKDDVM

-743 AENAISS
+743 AENAISN

-765 LMSLNLRNNNI
+765 LTALNLRNNNI

-796 VNFQNNAIE
+796 INFQNNAIE
-805 EEGARALAEV
+805 EEGAQALAEV
-815 LQCNRKLV
+815 LQCNRRLV
-823 SLNLQKNMIGA
+823 SLNIRKNTIGA
-834 GGAKRIADALKANLT
+834 GGAKRIANALKTNQT

-872 TVNHTLL
+872 TLNHTLL

-885 NSISNKGMT
+885 NSISNRGMT
-894 ALTKALRSNRGL
+894 ALTKALRLNRGL
-906 LSLNLRENSIGVEG
+906 VSLNLRENSIGVEG
-920 AKNMAY
+920 AKNMAQ
-926 ALRENHS
+926 ALHENNS
-933 LQDLDLTANLLHDEG
+933 LQNLDLTANLLHDEG
-948 VQAIAGAIKLNQGL
+948 VQAIAGAIKFNQGL
-962 ISLHL
+962 TSLHL
-967 QWNFIKSSATKAL
+967 QENAIGNEGVTFLAEAL
-980 ADALASNTVMQLLD
+980 KTNASLRTLC
-994 LQGVSAGTSGAIAM
+994 LQGVTAGTNGAIAM
-1008 ADALTMNQTLQTLD
+1008 AAALMTNQTLQTLD

-1029 MEGAKKLAN
+1029 MEGAKALAN

-1047 SLNLQENSLG
+1047 SLNLQENNLG

-1065 TALKGNH
+1065 MALKGNH
-1072 QLTYIR
+1072 QLTYI
-1078 WVSQLQLVL
+1078 
-1087 IFSYMETLNVSQKSC
+1087 N
-1102 SSRVTPCFTDFNSFC
+1102 
-1117 FFYSLQGN
+1117 LQGN

-1138 ITANAPGCVVD
+1138 IRANAPGCVVD

>member
-1 MERREL
+1 MERKTH

-12 DRSKRIMWQDDCYMD
+12 DRSKRITWQDDCYVD
-27 LQTTSSSLA
+27 LQSRSCSSS
-36 SQTENKDLCWIQKHQ
+36 SQAETEELGWIQLHQ
-51 EQLQRFI
+51 DQFQRF
-58 TTSFL
+58 T
-63 DGIVTHLRRVEV
+63 
-75 LTATEETKIK
+75 TATFLEEMLTHMRKVDLLTSAEEARIK
-85 EAGQLQD
+85 EAGRLQD
-92 QVIMLTTIISGKDS
+92 RVSVFTAVVAGKDGQVS
-106 QGTDAFRGFIES
+106 DALRGFIES
-118 SDSLPAQL
+118 SDSQVAQL
-126 IINHDSMVK
+126 IVNYDGIVR
-135 EHKEVLLRQY
+135 EHKEVLLRRY
-145 EQHRDRD
+145 EQLRDRD
-152 SVSCPKLNISSRN
+152 SVSCPQLNISNRA

-182 MQVGVTRGG
+182 MQVGATRGG
-191 KRNHLRQ
+191 RRNHLRQ

-218 VTVGVAGIGK
+218 LTVGVAGIGK
-228 TTWVRHFVRQ
+228 TTWLRHFIKQ
-238 WCQGAYYTDVS
+238 WSQGLICTDVS
-249 FILPFT
+249 FVLPFT

-260 SLEKLSAERLVKMAF
+260 SLEKLSAERLVKLAF

-289 RTLFILDG
+289 RTLLILDG

-303 TLNFSD
+303 PLNFAD
-309 AASCNDPKKEVSIDD
+309 AASCTDPKKEVSIDD
-324 LVTNLIRGN
+324 LVTNIIRGN

-341 VTARPGV
+341 VTCRPGV

-362 IPGFSQKDIQLFLD
+362 IPGFSPNDVQTFLR
-376 HHFSEKEYANKIWPH
+376 HHFSERGFSSNIWAH
-391 LESHNILMVM
+391 LESHKILKVM
-401 CYIPGICWIVADTLM
+401 CYIPCICWIVADTLT
-416 YIMQSGTQ
+416 YIMQSEPQ
-424 ESLPRTFTELFAHF
+424 EGLPKTCTGLYAHF
-438 CSMKAEV
+438 CSMKAEL

-454 KIEQLHGGNRK
+454 KTDQVHGSNRK

-481 KYTFSEQDLRAYGI
+481 KYTFSEQDLRANGI
-495 DPLLTQCSL
+495 EPLLTQSSL
-504 GAGVLVREESVI
+504 GSGLLVREDSI
-516 YTTFRFTHL
+516 IFTTYRFTHL
-525 TLQEFLAATFYHV
+525 TLQEFLAATFYHA

-554 WPKIGFQNHFRS
+554 WPKIGFQNHFKS
-566 ALQHSQQAEDGH
+566 ALQRSQQADDGH

-584 FLTGLLSSGVV
+584 FVTGLLCPAAL
-595 KPLAGLLALGK
+595 KPLGGLLALGK

-617 FLQGLLVN
+617 FLQSLLV
-625 GGAVVSL
+625 GAGAVVSL

-650 RSVEEGLQLRSL
+650 RGVEEDLRLGSL
-662 AGKLTRAHCVVLGY
+662 AGKLSRAHCVVLGY

-683 CSEQTNL
+683 CSERTNL
-690 TGSLTYSTVKCLLPQ
+690 TGSLNYATVKCLLPQ

-714 ESNQFKDDVM
+714 ENNHFKDDVM

-743 AENAISS
+743 AENLISN

-765 LMSLNLRNNNI
+765 LTSLNLRNNNI
-776 GSKGAKFLAEAL
+776 GSKGARFLSEAL

-805 EEGARALAEV
+805 EEGAQALAEV

-823 SLNLQKNMIGA
+823 SLNMRKNAIGA
-834 GGAKRIADALKANLT
+834 GGAKRIAEALKTNRT

-872 TVNHTLL
+872 TLNHTLL

-894 ALTKALRSNRGL
+894 ALTKALRLNHGL
-906 LSLNLRENSIGVEG
+906 VSLNLRENSIGVEG
-920 AKNMAY
+920 AKNMAH
-926 ALRENHS
+926 ALHENNS
-933 LQDLDLTANLLHDEG
+933 LQELDLTANLLHDEG
-948 VQAIAGAIKLNQGL
+948 VQAIAGAIRVNQGL
-962 ISLHL
+962 TSLHL

-980 ADALASNTVMQLLD
+980 AHALLSNATMQLLD
-994 LQGVSAGTSGAIAM
+994 LQENAIGNEGVIFLAEALKTNTSLHTLCLQGVSSGTSGAIAM
-1008 ADALTMNQTLQTLD
+1008 AEALMSNQSLQTLD
-1022 LRGNTVG
+1022 LRGNAVG
-1029 MEGAKKLAN
+1029 MEGAKALAN

-1072 QLTYIR
+1072 QLTYI
-1078 WVSQLQLVL
+1078 
-1087 IFSYMETLNVSQKSC
+1087 N
-1102 SSRVTPCFTDFNSFC
+1102 
-1117 FFYSLQGN
+1117 LQGN

-1138 ITANAPGCVVD
+1138 ITTSAPGCVVD

>member
-1 MERREL
+1 MERMH

-12 DRSKRIMWQDDCYMD
+12 DRSKRITWQDDCYMD
-27 LQTTSSSLA
+27 LQSTSCSVSSQA
-36 SQTENKDLCWIQKHQ
+36 EVEDLSWIQKHQ
-51 EQLQRFI
+51 DQLQRF
-58 TTSFL
+58 TTASFL
-63 DGIVTHLRRVEV
+63 DGMLTHLRKVDV
-75 LTATEETKIK
+75 LSSAEEIKIK
-85 EAGQLQD
+85 EAGRLQD
-92 QVIMLTTIISGKDS
+92 QINMFQTIATGKDS
-106 QGTDAFRGFIES
+106 KGSDVLQGYIES
-118 SDSLPAQL
+118 SDSQVAQL
-126 IINHDSMVK
+126 IINHDNMVK
-135 EHKEVLLRQY
+135 EHQAVLLQRY
-145 EQHRDRD
+145 EQYKDRD
-152 SVSCPKLNISSRN
+152 SVSCPKLNISSRT

-182 MQVGVTRGG
+182 MQVGATRGG

-218 VTVGVAGIGK
+218 LTVGVAGIGK
-228 TTWVRHFVRQ
+228 TTWVRHFIRQ
-238 WCQGAYYTDVS
+238 WSQGALCTDVS
-249 FILPFT
+249 FVLPFT

-275 PHLTDPSLVLSSSC
+275 PHLTDPSLVLNSSC
-289 RTLFILDG
+289 RTLLIFDG

-303 TLNFSD
+303 TLNFSE
-309 AASCNDPKKEVSIDD
+309 AAPCNDPKKEVSIDD
-324 LVTNLIRGN
+324 LVTNIIRGN

-341 VTARPGV
+341 VTSRPRV

-362 IPGFSQKDIQLFLD
+362 IPGFSPKDIQIFLD
-376 HHFSEKEYANKIWPH
+376 HHFPERDFASKIWAH
-391 LESHNILMVM
+391 LESHKILMVM
-401 CYIPGICWIVADTLM
+401 CYIPCICWMAADTLV
-416 YIMQSGTQ
+416 YSMQSGRQ
-424 ESLPRTFTELFAHF
+424 ESLPKTCTELYTHF
-438 CSMKAEV
+438 CCMKAEV

-454 KIEQLHGGNRK
+454 KMEQLHGSNRK

-495 DPLLTQCSL
+495 DLLLAQSSL
-504 GAGVLVREESVI
+504 GAGVLICEESPI
-516 YTTFRFTHL
+516 FTTYRFTHL

-538 SSKRAIF
+538 SAKRAIF

-566 ALQHSQQAEDGH
+566 AIQHSQQAEDGH

-584 FLTGLLSSGVV
+584 FLTGLLCPVAQ
-595 KPLAGLLALGK
+595 KPLSGLLALGK
-606 DDGNQKAWAAG
+606 DDGNQKGWAAG
-617 FLQGLLVN
+617 FLQGLLVS
-625 GGAVVSL
+625 GGPVVSL

-650 RSVEEGLQLRSL
+650 RSVEEDLRLGSL

-690 TGSLTYSTVKCLLPQ
+690 TGSLSYTIVKCLLPQ

-714 ESNQFKDDVM
+714 ENNNFKDDVM

-743 AENAISS
+743 AENAISN

-765 LMSLNLRNNNI
+765 LTSLNLRNNNI
-776 GSKGAKFLAEAL
+776 SSKGAKFLAEAL

-796 VNFQNNAIE
+796 LNFQNNAIE
-805 EEGARALAEV
+805 EEGAQALAEV

-823 SLNLQKNMIGA
+823 SLNLRKNKIGA
-834 GGAKRIADALKANLT
+834 GGAKRIAEALKTNRT
-849 LTKLILCSNQL
+849 LTELILCSNQL
-860 GDKGTIALAEAL
+860 GDRGTIALAEAL
-872 TVNHTLL
+872 PHNHTLL

-885 NSISNKGMT
+885 NTISNRGMT
-894 ALTKALRSNRGL
+894 ALTKALRLNHGL
-906 LSLNLRENSIGVEG
+906 VSLNLRENSIGVEG
-920 AKNMAY
+920 AKNMAH
-926 ALRENHS
+926 ALYENNS

-948 VQAIAGAIKLNQGL
+948 VRAIAGAIKCNQGL
-962 ISLHL
+962 TSLHL

-980 ADALASNTVMQLLD
+980 AQALRSNATMQLLD
-994 LQGVSAGTSGAIAM
+994 LQENAIGNEGVISLAEALKTNASLRTLCLQGVSAGTSGAIAM
-1008 ADALTMNQTLQTLD
+1008 AEALMSNQTLQTLD

-1029 MEGAKKLAN
+1029 MEGAKALAN

-1072 QLTYIR
+1072 QLTYI
-1078 WVSQLQLVL
+1078 
-1087 IFSYMETLNVSQKSC
+1087 N
-1102 SSRVTPCFTDFNSFC
+1102 
-1117 FFYSLQGN
+1117 LQGN

-1138 ITANAPGCVVD
+1138 IRANAPGCVVD